1 MKGVK
6 MADTYDVENQ
16 GRPEPTPAVTTCLI
30 EKPEVDKKVKTKV
43 DNMKKT
49 GTGGGL
55 DSKLTEIDVLVL
67 QIIGKDSP
75 VIDGLGVADS
85 FQEEAQ
91 GEEIS
96 IEPLGGEEVT
106 MKSDI
111 NECASFQGP
120 VKSKKRVVVVNNE
133 EDKTNIQ
140 HLKKQKLK
148 LEMEQIKMH
157 TVESQ
162 LRQHKLKL
170 EILEK
175 EKMLNIPSSQ
185 FTKDIAASEFPKYDS
200 QCCFES
206 VQEIV
211 LLNNN

>member
-1 MKGVK
+1 M
-6 MADTYDVENQ
+6 
-16 GRPEPTPAVTTCLI
+16 
-30 EKPEVDKKVKTKV
+30 TKV

-55 DSKLTEIDVLVL
+55 DSKLTEIDELVL

-85 FQEEAQ
+85 FQEESQ

-96 IEPLGGEEVT
+96 IEPLDGEEVN

-120 VKSKKRVVVVNNE
+120 VKSKKLVVVNNE

-162 LRQHKLKL
+162 LHQHKLKL

-206 VQEIV
+206 VQEID